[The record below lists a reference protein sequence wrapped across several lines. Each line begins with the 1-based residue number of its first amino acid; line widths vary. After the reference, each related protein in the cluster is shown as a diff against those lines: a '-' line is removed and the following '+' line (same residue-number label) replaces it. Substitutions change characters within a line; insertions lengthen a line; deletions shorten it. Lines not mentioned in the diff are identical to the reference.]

1 MSVNSALEQKAVVQ
15 QAMKPGWFIDSD
27 SPSIQQF
34 AEKHR
39 GDKSDARNMSIALYN
54 AVRDQIYYDP
64 YSIRPD
70 PNSFRASAVLDA
82 SKGHCVGK
90 AVLYAAVLRA
100 SGIPARIGFADVRNH
115 LTTPQ
120 LRKLMGSD
128 MFYHHGYS
136 EVWLNRRW
144 IKATP
149 AFNLSLCEKFGI
161 LPLEFDG
168 TEDSIFHP
176 FDSSGQKHMEYINDH
191 GSHLDL
197 PYDDM
202 MAVYRRH
209 YPAMFGEN
217 TEALARNFEEEAQA
231 AEASI

>member
-1 MSVNSALEQKAVVQ
+1 MSVNSEFIQ

-27 SPSIQQF
+27 NVSVQQF
-34 AEKHR
+34 AEQHR
-39 GDKSDARNMSIALYN
+39 GEIGDARTMAIALYN

-70 PNSFRASAVLDA
+70 PSSFRASAVLGA
-82 SKGHCVGK
+82 GKGHCVGK

-100 SGIPARIGFADVRNH
+100 SDIPARIGFADVRNH

-120 LRKLMGSD
+120 LRQLMGTD

-136 EVWLNRRW
+136 EVWLDGRW
-144 IKATP
+144 LKATP

-161 LPLEFDG
+161 CPLEFDG

-176 FDSSGQKHMEYINDH
+176 FDSSGRQHMEYVKDH
-191 GSHLDL
+191 GPHLDL

-209 YPAMFGEN
+209 YPAMFAEN
-217 TEALARNFEEEAQA
+217 TPALAGNFE
-231 AEASI
+231 AEAFVAKSLG